1 MRTNFMGNND
11 VPEECSANRWVSGV
25 TFLAA
30 ILVCLGLMLPVTMA
44 QTGGQGAI
52 SGSVTDPTGALVP
65 NATVVAR
72 NNGTSVETKRT
83 ASSDGLYNISPL
95 IPGTY
100 TVTVTASGFSSFKQ
114 ENIVVDALSTV
125 GLNVKLKTGSQ
136 SETVTVTDAPPSLE
150 TTNAT
155 LGGVI
160 ENSLYTKLPIM
171 IAGSQ
176 QRDITQFSNLLPGA
190 QVPPGGRS
198 SIIGGTAQRLGEL
211 YVDGLPITTQSQQ
224 ADNRPV
230 FNIIPLEAIDQIN
243 VVTSGFSAEYQGA
256 GLENYS
262 LKSGTN
268 QYHGAIFGY
277 FRNTAFDAWSF
288 SSKPGGG
295 NTQKV
300 LQNGALVTVPGPKP
314 AEHQTELGFSVGGPV
329 KIPFLFNGHDKLFF
343 YAAYD
348 KFRSRIGV
356 NPSASTVPTAL
367 MRQGNF
373 QELLTANA
381 TTGGMGNS
389 AGVNYPIYDPTTLA
403 SCTSHSTNGPC
414 RYQYGYGPGTGNGA
428 AGNPILVSPGR
439 ANIIP
444 AGELSPISQY
454 QQSFLPDPTITTT
467 GTIQNNFL
475 GGVPSGFDNWLYS
488 GRIDYNISER
498 QTLSGVITGGNRH
511 AVPYTSTTTNL
522 PVPYLATTISTVGG
536 HWADLQH
543 TFTITPHLVNQF
555 KYGFMNFGGPPVQ
568 NIVGSMPNSK
578 YALSASGITGLP
590 AGQASQNA
598 ANTVFGGANPAT
610 TGSNAPSAWVG
621 NTPTS
626 TNVSETYT
634 LLDNLQWLKGKH
646 SMNFGGQYQWLE
658 NNASTADGPST
669 PTPMNWGTN
678 ETGAI
683 TPNASTYVA
692 NTGYSY
698 ASFMIGAVGSTSA
711 TLQPFSLVGG
721 RFHPFAFYFQD
732 DYKITPKLTLN
743 LGLRWDY
750 IPTYTEVQDRW
761 SFLNPNITNPI
772 TGNKGALQFAGTHGG
787 TGVSCNC
794 RTPVNT
800 FYKDFGP
807 RLGFAYA
814 VDDKTVFRGGWGVLY
829 SHTAGTGGAGGAG
842 TGTGQTGFNS
852 TTSFADTPAGASAG
866 PAFYLNN
873 NPAFS
878 ASNANFGG
886 PGYVLPAAAPI
897 NAISQTLGTGYYAC
911 SGQSF
916 TPCNGASGTF
926 AGIGTGINYAD
937 PYLSDRAPQLIFFNF
952 GMQREVTKDITV
964 TANYVGSQGHFLTGA
979 NNMRGLQAGQL
990 DPKYLSL
997 GSVNIGGT
1005 PTNFLSKPANSANLA
1020 LLAAAGINL
1029 PVPYAGYTQAA
1040 NLASGSQATIAHMLT
1055 WMPQFSG
1062 STDFW
1067 GNIANSNYNAFQLS
1081 VSHRASHGLTMNVN
1095 YTYSKNIDDTGTAR
1109 SGYALPASVTASGR
1123 AWGQDRIDRSL
1134 SINSQPQNL
1143 SIYGVYESPF
1153 GKGKIGGDHFAVR
1166 ALLGGWEFSN
1176 IFQYSSG
1183 VPLAIVANC
1192 SATQN
1197 VGQGQCMPDA
1207 NPSFLG
1213 KNPRQG
1219 GGWGDGVTAATL
1231 GTKSY
1236 LVGSIGAATSGAG
1249 PSPGDPTKVVPCSQS
1264 NGPYCNSGDF
1274 MIGDL
1279 TRIAPNGLRGPSV
1292 YRLTSAL
1299 RRTFDLTER
1308 AKFVF
1313 GVDCQN
1319 VTNTVTFGNNAEN
1332 NQIGVNVNTATF
1344 GTVGFASAD
1353 ARAFQFSGRF
1363 TF

>member
-1 MRTNFMGNND
+1 MQRNSVG
-11 VPEECSANRWVSGV
+11 RWVSGMR
-25 TFLAA
+25 FLFA
-30 ILVCLGLMLPVTMA
+30 LVMSAGLAVPVAMA

-52 SGSVTDPTGALVP
+52 SGTVTDSTGALVP
-65 NATVVAR
+65 DAVVVAR
-72 NNGTSVETKRT
+72 NNGTGVETKRT
-83 ASSDGLYNISPL
+83 ASSGGLYNISPL
-95 IPGTY
+95 TPGTY
-100 TVTVTASGFSSFKQ
+100 SITVTASGFSTFRQ
-114 ENIVVDALSTV
+114 ENLIVDALSNL
-125 GLNVKLKTGSQ
+125 GLNVSLKTGSQ
-136 SETVTVTDAPPSLE
+136 SETVTVTDTPPALE

-155 LGGVI
+155 LGGTI

-198 SIIGGTAQRLGEL
+198 SIIGGTGQRLGEL
-211 YVDGLPITTQSQQ
+211 YIDGLPITTQSQQ

-230 FNIIPLEAIDQIN
+230 FNIVPLEAIDQIK

-256 GLENYS
+256 GLENYN
-262 LKSGTN
+262 LKAGTN

-300 LQNGALVTVPGPKP
+300 LQNGVLVTVPGPKP

-329 KIPFLFNGHDKLFF
+329 KVPFLFNGHDKLFF

-356 NPSASTVPTAL
+356 NPSSSTVPTAL

-373 QELLTANA
+373 QELIPVNA
-381 TTGGMGNS
+381 ATGGLGNS
-389 AGVNYPIYDPTTLA
+389 AGINYPIYDPTTLS
-403 SCTSHSTNGPC
+403 SCTAHSTNGPC
-414 RYQYGYGPGTGNGA
+414 RYQYGYGPGASSGP
-428 AGNPILVSPGR
+428 AGNPIVVSPGKV
-439 ANIIP
+439 NVIP
-444 AGELSPISQY
+444 ASELSPISQY

-467 GTIQNNFL
+467 GTIQNNYL
-475 GGVPSGFDNWLYS
+475 GGIPSGYDNWLYS

-511 AVPYTSTTTNL
+511 AVPYTATTTNM
-522 PVPYLATTISTVGG
+522 PVPYLATTISIVAG

-543 TFTITPHLVNQF
+543 TFTFSPHLVNQF

-598 ANTVFGGANPAT
+598 ANTSFG
-610 TGSNAPSAWVG
+610 GSNAPASTTTGSSIGWVG
-621 NTPTS
+621 NTPTT

-634 LLDNLQWLKGKH
+634 LVDNIQWLKGKH

-658 NNASTADGPST
+658 NNASTADGPSA
-669 PTPMNWGTN
+669 PTPMNWSIN
-678 ETGAI
+678 ETANI

-692 NTGYSY
+692 NSGYSY
-698 ASFMIGAVGSTSA
+698 ASFLIGAVDSSSA

-721 RFHPFAFYFQD
+721 RFRPFALYFQD
-732 DYKITPKLTLN
+732 DFKATPKLTLN
-743 LGLRWDY
+743 LGLRWDD

-772 TGNKGALQFAGTHGG
+772 TGNLGALQFAGNHGG
-787 TGVSCNC
+787 PGVSCNC
-794 RTPVNT
+794 RTPVDAY
-800 FYKDFGP
+800 YKDFGP

-814 VDDKTVFRGGWGVLY
+814 VDEKTVFRGGWGVLY
-829 SHTAGTGGAGGAG
+829 SHAGGTGGAGGAG
-842 TGTGQTGFNS
+842 TGTGQAGFNS
-852 TTSFADTPAGASAG
+852 TTSFAAPAAGASAG

-878 ASNANFGG
+878 APNANFGG
-886 PGYVLPAAAPI
+886 PGYVLPPIAPI
-897 NAISQTLGTGYYAC
+897 SATSQTLGTGYYVCA
-911 SGQSF
+911 GQTF
-916 TPCNGASGTF
+916 TPCNGASGAF
-926 AGIGTGINYAD
+926 AGTGTGIAFPD
-937 PYLSDRAPQLIFFNF
+937 HYLSGRAPEFLFYNF

-964 TANYVGSQGHFLTGA
+964 TVNYVGSQSHFIAGA
-979 NNMRGLQAGQL
+979 GNIRGLQSGQI

-997 GSVNIGGT
+997 GSVNVNGV
-1005 PTNFLSKPANSANLA
+1005 PTNFLSKPASSANLA
-1020 LLAAAGINL
+1020 LLAAAGITL
-1029 PVPYAGYTQAA
+1029 TPPYAGYTQAA
-1040 NLASGSQATIAHMLT
+1040 NLASGSNATIAHMLT
-1055 WMPQFSG
+1055 WMPQYP
-1062 STDFW
+1062 STTDTW
-1067 GNIANSNYNAFQLS
+1067 GNVANANYNAFQLS
-1081 VSHRASHGLTMNVN
+1081 VSHRASHGLTMNLN
-1095 YTYSKNIDDTGTAR
+1095 YTYSKNIDDAGTAR
-1109 SGYALPASVTASGR
+1109 SGWAIPASATANGR
-1123 AWGQDRIDRSL
+1123 AWAPDRIDRSL

-1143 SIYGVYESPF
+1143 SIYGVYELPF
-1153 GKGKIGGDHFAVR
+1153 GKGKIGGEHFIVR
-1166 ALLGGWEFSN
+1166 ALLGGWDFAN

-1207 NPSFLG
+1207 NPNFLG
-1213 KNPRQG
+1213 KNPRQN
-1219 GGWGDGVTAATL
+1219 GGWGAGVTAATL

-1236 LVGSIGAATSGAG
+1236 LVGAVNAATSGVG
-1249 PSPGDPTKVVPCSQS
+1249 VSPADPTKTVPCAQS

-1279 TRIAPNGLRGPSV
+1279 ARIAPYGLRGPGV
-1292 YRLTSAL
+1292 YRLTSSL
-1299 RRTFDLTER
+1299 HRTFNFTER
-1308 AKFVF
+1308 AAFIF

-1332 NQIGVNVNTATF
+1332 NQIGVNINTSTF
-1344 GTVGFASAD
+1344 GTVNFASAD

>member
-1 MRTNFMGNND
+1 MRVKNLLDTTLSMSLRS
-11 VPEECSANRWVSGV
+11 VPCMTRAGALLV
-25 TFLAA
+25 LAA
-30 ILVCLGLMLPVTMA
+30 GFVLISAAVMA

-52 SGSVTDPTGALVP
+52 SGTVTDGTGALVP
-65 NATVVAR
+65 NAVVVAH
-72 NNGTSVETKRT
+72 NNATGVETKRT
-83 ASSDGLYNISPL
+83 ASSDGLYSISPI

-100 TVTVTASGFSSFKQ
+100 TVTVTAGGFSTFKQ
-114 ENIVVDALSTV
+114 ENLVVDALSNV
-125 GLNVKLKTGSQ
+125 GLNVTLKTGSQ
-136 SETVTVTDAPPSLE
+136 NETITVTDTPPALE

-155 LGGVI
+155 LGGTI
-160 ENSLYTKLPIM
+160 NNDFITKLPIM
-171 IAGSQ
+171 ITGSQ

-230 FNIIPLEAIDQIN
+230 FNIIPLEAIDQVN

-262 LKSGTN
+262 LKAGGN

-300 LQNGALVTVPGPKP
+300 VQNGVVVTVPGPKP

-329 KIPFLFNGHDKLFF
+329 KVPFLFNGHDKLFF

-373 QELLTANA
+373 QELIPANA
-381 TTGGMGNS
+381 TTGGLGNS
-389 AGVNYPIYDPTTLA
+389 SGANYPIYDPTSLA
-403 SCTSHSTNGPC
+403 SCTAHSTNGPC
-414 RYQYGYGPGTGNGA
+414 RYQYGYGPGTGSGP
-428 AGNPILVSPGR
+428 AGNPIITSPGR
-439 ANIIP
+439 VNVIP
-444 AGELSPISQY
+444 AGEISPISQY
-454 QQSFLPDPTITTT
+454 QQSFLPDATIATT

-475 GGVPSGFDNWLYS
+475 GGIPSGFDNWLYS
-488 GRIDYNISER
+488 GRIDYKISDR

-511 AVPYTSTTTNL
+511 AVPYTATTTNL
-522 PVPYLATTISTVGG
+522 PVPYLATTLSTVAG

-543 TFTITPHLVNQF
+543 TFTFSPHLVNQF

-568 NIVGSMPNSK
+568 NIVGSTPNSK
-578 YALSASGITGLP
+578 YSLAAAGITGLP

-598 ANTVFGGANPAT
+598 ANTVFGGSSPAT
-610 TGSNAPSAWVG
+610 AGANAPSAWVG
-621 NTPTS
+621 NTPTN

-669 PTPMNWGTN
+669 PTPLNWGTN

-698 ASFMIGAVGSTSA
+698 ASFILGAVGSSSA

-721 RFHPFAFYFQD
+721 RFRPFAFYYQD
-732 DYKITPKLTLN
+732 DYKVTPKLTLN

-761 SFLNPNITNPI
+761 SFLNPNITNPV
-772 TGNKGALQFAGTHGG
+772 TGNLGALQFAGNHGG
-787 TGVSCNC
+787 SGVSCNC
-794 RTPVNT
+794 RTPTNT
-800 FYKDFGP
+800 FYKNFGP
-807 RLGFAYA
+807 RLGFAYS
-814 VDDKTVFRGGWGVLY
+814 VDDKTVFRGGWGVLF

-842 TGTGQTGFNS
+842 TGTGQAGFNS
-852 TTSFADTPAGASAG
+852 TTSFTAAPAGATAG

-886 PGYVLPAAAPI
+886 PGYVLPPAAPI
-897 NAISQTLGTGYYAC
+897 TAISQTLGTGYYVC
-911 SGQSF
+911 SGQAF
-916 TPCNGASGTF
+916 TPCNGTSGGF
-926 AGIGTGINYAD
+926 AGTGTGISFAD
-937 PYLSDRAPQLIFFNF
+937 PYLSDRAPQLIFFNV

-964 TANYVGSQGHFLTGA
+964 TINYAGSQGHFLTGA
-979 NNMRGLQAGQL
+979 GNIRGLQSGQL
-990 DPKYLSL
+990 NPTYLAL
-997 GSVNIGGT
+997 GKVNVGGT
-1005 PTNFLSKPANSANLA
+1005 ATNFLSKPASSANLA
-1020 LLAAAGINL
+1020 ALAAAGINL
-1029 PVPYAGYTQAA
+1029 TAPYAGYTQAA
-1040 NLASGSQATIAHMLT
+1040 NLPAGANATIAHMLT
-1055 WMPQFSG
+1055 WMPQYG
-1062 STDFW
+1062 STTDTW

-1081 VSHRASHGLTMNVN
+1081 VSHRASHGLTMNLN
-1095 YTYSKNIDDTGTAR
+1095 YTYSKNIDDAGTAR
-1109 SGYALPASVTASGR
+1109 SGWAIPASATATGV
-1123 AWGQDRIDRSL
+1123 AWAQDRIDRSL

-1166 ALLGGWEFSN
+1166 AVLGGWEFSN

-1183 VPLAIVANC
+1183 VPLAIVATC

-1207 NPSFLG
+1207 NSNFTG
-1213 KNPRQG
+1213 KNPRQN

-1236 LVGSIGAATSGAG
+1236 LVGAVGSATSGVG
-1249 PSPGDPTKVVPCSQS
+1249 STVGTSTTVPCAQS

-1279 TRIAPNGLRGPSV
+1279 PRIAPYGLRGPSV

-1299 RRTFDLTER
+1299 RRTFDITER
-1308 AKFVF
+1308 AKFIF

-1332 NQIGVNVNTATF
+1332 NQIGVNVNSSTF
-1344 GTVGFASAD
+1344 GTVAFASAD